1 MGRKSPPP
9 PTIIMPPPPPPP
21 QVITDVTPQE
31 TYQAASSYLNRIHN
45 QTEEI
50 ARRRWNRGE
59 TDANIALSHAGVNL
73 RHAER
78 QAKWANRNDPNFGS
92 QAGFSNLGGT
102 AAILGQLAPTQ
113 KGSTSRDAR
122 IRPGF
127 PPPSFD
133 PRTPSTP
140 NDRLAA
146 AQQAYAK
153 ALSRKENDEFYFPE
167 FQEPSWKDRDWY
179 DTINKWDDRSDK
191 VLVGDATPKII
202 N

>member
-21 QVITDVTPQE
+21 QVITDVTPKE
-31 TYQAASSYLNRIHN
+31 TYQDASAYLNRIHN

-59 TDANIALSHAGVNL
+59 TDANIALRHADVNL

-78 QAKWANRNDPNFGS
+78 SAKWANRNDPAFGAQS
-92 QAGFSNLGGT
+92 GAPNLGGT
-102 AAILGQLAPTQ
+102 SAILGQLAPPQ
-113 KGSTSRDAR
+113 SGSTSRDAR

-127 PPPSFD
+127 PPSSVGPSI
-133 PRTPSTP
+133 PSTP

-153 ALSRKENDEFYFPE
+153 ALSRKDNEEYYFPE

-179 DTINKWDDRSDK
+179 DTIKKWDDRSEK
-191 VLVGDATPKII
+191 VEIGDATPKII
-202 N
+202 S